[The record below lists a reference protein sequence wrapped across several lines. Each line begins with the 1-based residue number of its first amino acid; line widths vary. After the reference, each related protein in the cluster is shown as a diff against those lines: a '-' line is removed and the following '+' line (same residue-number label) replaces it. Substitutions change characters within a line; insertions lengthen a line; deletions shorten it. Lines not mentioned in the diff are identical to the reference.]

1 MLKPDILKMAI
12 NNNVNIKRAKAL
24 LSNSWDEI
32 YEDSPFVAEMS
43 VNDVNLAKEL
53 VRNHIFK
60 NVKIVFDDYQSV
72 HNFVI
77 NNEKYMD
84 QLAKNALLADF
95 Q

>member
-32 YEDSPFVAEMS
+32 YEDSPFVAKMS

-53 VRNHIFK
+53 VKNQIFE
-60 NVKIVFDDYQSV
+60 NVKVDFNNYQSV

-77 NNEKYMD
+77 NNEKYLD
-84 QLAKNALLADF
+84 QLAKSALLADF

>member
-12 NNNVNIKRAKAL
+12 NNNINIKRAKAL
-24 LSNSWDEI
+24 LLNSWDEI
-32 YEDSPFVAEMS
+32 YEDSPFVAKIS

-53 VRNHIFK
+53 VKHKIFE
-60 NVKIVFDDYQSV
+60 NVKIDFDDYQSV

-84 QLAKNALLADF
+84 QLAKSAFLSDF

>member
-1 MLKPDILKMAI
+1 MLEPDILKMAI

-32 YEDSPFVAEMS
+32 YEDSPFVAKMS

-53 VRNHIFK
+53 VRNQIFE
-60 NVKIVFDDYQSV
+60 NVKVDFDDYQSV

-77 NNEKYMD
+77 YNEKYMD
-84 QLAKNALLADF
+84 QPAKSALLADF

>member
-1 MLKPDILKMAI
+1 MLKPDVLRMAI

-32 YEDSPFVAEMS
+32 YEDSPFVAKMS

-53 VRNHIFK
+53 AENQIFK
-60 NVKIVFDDYQSV
+60 NVKINFSDYQSV

-84 QLAKNALLADF
+84 QLAKSALLTDF

>member
-32 YEDSPFVAEMS
+32 YEDSPFVAKMS

-53 VRNHIFK
+53 DRNQVFK
-60 NVKIVFDDYQSV
+60 NVKIDFDDYKNV

-77 NNEKYMD
+77 NNEKYMNE
-84 QLAKNALLADF
+84 LAKSALLADF